1 MFARHPVSKLKA
13 RVPKRLLSKNL
24 AFFLERRTLNR
35 HGAPDVLPPLIRAI
49 VNEFV
54 SITGVTTDTA
64 RASWIKKVAGVIAA
78 HCYEASKSAIAPTVA
93 RIKDYNQDPLKS
105 NALLVA
111 TYLKDD
117 AMVSKLLAQGTDPW
131 TGPLLFRKHFLHEA
145 ISSKNSRMIDL
156 FLAHAGL
163 PQNESLSKTRVHV
176 FSDAIVAASI
186 DDWTL
191 ATRMLEWNA
200 KHLPKL
206 SPSASRQLV
215 KKAVVNGALEFLRS
229 MQDLGYLH
237 LKKRPHTREII
248 QGLLTS
254 SRPTDLLQHFN
265 DRAFLSFYNH
275 YRIQDNDEA
284 RVLIDLA
291 TYNDSLGLAKAV
303 IDVSNTTGHF
313 LTCDCDEALRE
324 AISRNDTDMV
334 DLLLAEGADPE
345 ARECDGRGSTYELA
359 RPGSEVQLSIR
370 VAIAMKVREWGDEYE
385 MPKHLVWD
393 AKKQKDV
400 YQAYTLTPPTP

>member
-1 MFARHPVSKLKA
+1 M
-13 RVPKRLLSKNL
+13 PKRLLSKNL

-35 HGAPDVLPPLIRAI
+35 HGAPDVLPSLIRAI

-117 AMVSKLLAQGTDPW
+117 AMVSKLLAQGVDPW
-131 TGPLLFRKHFLHEA
+131 TGPLLFRKYFLHEA
-145 ISSKNSRMIDL
+145 ISSKNSQMIDL

-163 PQNESLSKTRVHV
+163 PQNGSLSKAQVHV
-176 FSDAIVAASI
+176 FSDAIVAASA

-206 SPSASRQLV
+206 SLSASRRLV
-215 KKAVVNGALEFLRS
+215 KKAVVTGALGFLKS
-229 MQDLGYLH
+229 VQDLGYLH
-237 LKKRPHTREII
+237 WKKSPYTREII

-254 SRPTDLLQHFN
+254 SRPTELLQHFC
-265 DRAFLSFYNH
+265 DREFLRLYSH
-275 YRIQDNDEA
+275 YRTQDNDEA
-284 RVLIDLA
+284 RVLLDLA
-291 TYNDSLGLAKAV
+291 VYNDSLGLAKAAF
-303 IDVSNTTGHF
+303 DVSRSYLYSRPYDATGK
-313 LTCDCDEALRE
+313 ALRE
-324 AISRNDTDMV
+324 AISRNNTDMV
-334 DLLLAEGADPE
+334 RLLLAEDADPE
-345 ARECDGRGSTYELA
+345 ARTRDSRGSTYELA
-359 RPGSEVQLSIR
+359 RPGSKIQSMIR
-370 VAIAMKVREWGDEYE
+370 RAITRKVAKQCKEYK
-385 MPKHLVWD
+385 MPKYLVWD

-400 YQAYTLTPPTP
+400 YQAYTFTASTS